1 MAKKIGVII
10 DFLNDKYER
19 QLNATAAKY
28 GYEIE
33 YFPSSAEAVGRVDD
47 CEILYGHCSQK
58 VIRSAKSLK
67 WYCCCWAGVDHFC
80 DESLYQNPDCRLS
93 NSSGAY
99 GTTISEHLIMVCL
112 MLLRRQMEYTE
123 VIRNGG
129 WEMLSG
135 GIRSLHGARI
145 TVLGT
150 GDIGTEFARR
160 AQAFH
165 PACITGVRRTVRSSD
180 PAFTSIHAIAELDSV
195 LPETDILVMAL
206 LSTAETVGILSRERI
221 ALLPDSALVVN
232 VGRGTAI
239 DQEALCDALNAGRL
253 AGAALDVVVPEPLPA
268 DHPLRRAKNLLLTP
282 HVAGNMT
289 LGYTCDKSVQMF
301 CDDLENYAAGRPLAH
316 LVDRKRGY

>member
-1 MAKKIGVII
+1 MV
-10 DFLNDKYER
+10 L
-19 QLNATAAKY
+19 L
-28 GYEIE
+28 
-33 YFPSSAEAVGRVDD
+33 
-47 CEILYGHCSQK
+47 L
-58 VIRSAKSLK
+58 L
-67 WYCCCWAGVDHFC
+67 C
-80 DESLYQNPDCRLS
+80 DESLYQNPDCRLT

-123 VIRNGG
+123 IIRAGG
-129 WEMLSG
+129 WETLPG

-195 LPETDILVMAL
+195 LPETDLLVMAL
-206 LSTAETVGILSRERI
+206 PSTAETVGILSRERI
-221 ALLPDSALVVN
+221 ALLPDSAFVVN

-239 DQEALCDALNAGRL
+239 DQEA
-253 AGAALDVVVPEPLPA
+253 
-268 DHPLRRAKNLLLTP
+268 
-282 HVAGNMT
+282 
-289 LGYTCDKSVQMF
+289 
-301 CDDLENYAAGRPLAH
+301 
-316 LVDRKRGY
+316 

>member
-19 QLNATAAKY
+19 QLNAAAAKY

-80 DESLYQNPDCRLS
+80 DESLYQNPDCRLT

-129 WEMLSG
+129 WEMLPG

-165 PACITGVRRTVRSSD
+165 PACITGVRRHGQIIRPGVHLHPCHRGAGQRPARNGSSR
-180 PAFTSIHAIAELDSV
+180 AGA
-195 LPETDILVMAL
+195 AL
-206 LSTAETVGILSRERI
+206 HGGDRGHPLARAHRAAARQRLRRERRPRHRHRPGG
-221 ALLPDSALVVN
+221 ALRRAQ
-232 VGRGTAI
+232 RR
-239 DQEALCDALNAGRL
+239 QL